1 MDLIKWN
8 GKNLCR
14 AGTKQTMLFDLL
26 VLHKMSCIRA
36 LQCKFQVRFKYH
48 GVALCFKELKFKEKV
63 FIFRQLVGRV

>member
-36 LQCKFQVRFKYH
+36 LQFTFQVSFKYH
-48 GVALCFKELKFKEKV
+48 GVCLWFREFKGFH
-63 FIFRQLVGRV
+63 I